1 MRNTRNSKNLYLRG
15 KVIWIDFQKNGKRLR
30 KSTKLKNSQLAINF
44 VKKNYEKYLEN
55 GAEIWL
61 KKEFIELEN
70 QATINKITKK
80 EKLYKSNKQRYKKGT
95 DTFYEIFSKLN
106 AEKSFL
112 KKGTIKTYTD
122 TSKLLLDY
130 LHSEK
135 IDFVTEFTRS
145 DCVNLMNFLFK
156 NNKAK
161 STINRYFSYLQMAL
175 KYAFENNV
183 IKVNPYFKPKIKALK
198 TKEILPFTLDEVKLI
213 LKNATGN
220 LKVYLYIAFFTG
232 MRSGEIMGLVWG
244 DIDFE
249 KKEISVN
256 KTLNRYG
263 ELDVP
268 KTKNSNRI
276 VDMLDILS
284 KELQKHKKDNKQNII
299 LMKYHNVRL
308 AFKALLKSLN
318 LENRRLY
325 DTRHTFA
332 SIMLSRGEEPMWVGC
347 KMLGHKDL
355 NETFKSYAKYLPK
368 EVKTRAKFL
377 DNENF

>member
-1 MRNTRNSKNLYLRG
+1 MDWFPKKR
-15 KVIWIDFQKNGKRLR
+15 QKIK
-30 KSTKLKNSQLAINF
+30 KKHKTKKFAISYKF
-44 VKKNYEKYLEN
+44 CKKNYEKYLEN